1 MANKLE
7 AGKIYK
13 ATKVHSGT
21 SARGPWMLTVVADD
35 RGRNEITLFI
45 KNTDC
50 DLKDKGQF
58 KIKEL
63 VSVTL
68 GVRKGRGE
76 DVKWYPSYTAEA
88 VVEPIQSEFS
98 DLEDVDPGDPW
109 KTFAP
114 DPFAFDPG
122 ADELPY

>member
-7 AGKIYK
+7 KGGIYK
-13 ATKVHSGT
+13 ATRVKAGT

-45 KNTDC
+45 KNSDC
-50 DLKDKGQF
+50 DLKDNGQF

-63 VSVTL
+63 VSMTL
-68 GVRKGRGE
+68 GVRKGKGE

-88 VVEPIQSEFS
+88 IIEPIQSEFS
-98 DLEDVDPGDPW
+98 DLEDIDPSDPW
-109 KTFAP
+109 KTLAG
-114 DPFAFDPG
+114 DPFAIDPEN
-122 ADELPY
+122 ELPL